1 MNEVASLGALPGFH
15 SENNSFR
22 WDSWLRKKPFD
33 ELPTEGSAEHNVL
46 HRSADCSCYV
56 SLFLCERKENM
67 HMWARVGVI
76 CKQKRTPWQ
85 SPPPVSGWCMR
96 MWLRVNAWTRTQL
109 QRNKTRVTH
118 THTHTHSLART
129 AVADVVRIE
138 HLTLYQ
144 RVLKISFQLFLFQ
157 CIRLR
162 LPMF

>member
-85 SPPPVSGWCMR
+85 SPPHEWM
-96 MWLRVNAWTRTQL
+96 MHEN
-109 QRNKTRVTH
+109 VTACQCVD
-118 THTHTHSLART
+118 TYT
-129 AVADVVRIE
+129 ATAE
-138 HLTLYQ
+138 
-144 RVLKISFQLFLFQ
+144 
-157 CIRLR
+157 
-162 LPMF
+162 